1 MTGAFFWVDC
11 VLTASSGMDSER
23 IFTHNCRKYR
33 NIQKIRK
40 IFVKK
45 LTNQG
50 VMSYNMQDY
59 RLLSITVSSFRL
71 SHSDLI

>member
-1 MTGAFFWVDC
+1 MTGALFRGDRA
-11 VLTASSGMDSER
+11 LMISSGMDSDR

-59 RLLSITVSSFRL
+59 MVLSITVSSFRL